1 MSNNKKI
8 IKKQLHEHYEIL
20 KNSHLSDL
28 FSNDKNRGKHFTSK
42 FHNLF
47 IDYSKNHITDE
58 TLELLLNYAKELDI
72 KKSINAMFS
81 GKEINVT
88 EGRAVLHHALRP
100 KPEKVLELKDN

>member
-8 IKKQLHEHYEIL
+8 IKKQLHEHNEIL

-28 FSNDKNRGKHFTSK
+28 FSNTENRGKHFTSK

-72 KKSINAMFS
+72 KKSIKVPEFTIS
-81 GKEINVT
+81 PSTFISSSQTNV
-88 EGRAVLHHALRP
+88 G
-100 KPEKVLELKDN
+100 